1 MQETPRRSSKPF
13 NMRILI
19 DADGCPV
26 VDLTVRLAKKYGI
39 ECTILCDTSHEF
51 NRDGAK
57 TVVVEKG
64 ADSVDFKIVN
74 LVGEGDIVVTQDYGL
89 AAMCLARKAIPV
101 SQNGLVYTDK
111 NIDQLLFTRYVS
123 KKIRNAGGR
132 MKGPSKR
139 TPEQDKAFKAVL
151 ERLIK

>member
-1 MQETPRRSSKPF
+1 
-13 NMRILI
+13 MRILI

-132 MKGPSKR
+132 MKGQSKR
-139 TPEQDKAFKAVL
+139 TPEQDKAFEAAL

>member
-1 MQETPRRSSKPF
+1 MQETPRRSSKLF

-89 AAMCLARKAIPV
+89 AAMCLARKSIPV

-139 TPEQDKAFKAVL
+139 TPEQDKAFEAAL

>member
-1 MQETPRRSSKPF
+1 MK
-13 NMRILI
+13 ILI

-26 VDLTVRLAKKYGI
+26 VDLTVRIAAKNGI

-51 NRDGAK
+51 KRDGAE
-57 TVVVEKG
+57 TIVVEKG

-74 LVGEGDIVVTQDYGL
+74 FVGEGDIVVTQDYGL
-89 AAMCLARKAIPV
+89 AAMCLARKAVPL
-101 SQNGLVYTDK
+101 SQNGMVYTDK

-139 TPEQDKAFKAVL
+139 TPDQDKAFKAAL
-151 ERLIK
+151 EKLIK

>member
-1 MQETPRRSSKPF
+1 
-13 NMRILI
+13 MRILI

-39 ECTILCDTSHEF
+39 ECTVLCDTSHEF

-139 TPEQDKAFKAVL
+139 TPEQDKAFEAAL